1 MERDTKQDKG
11 TALVPLFHK
20 FLYFHQRQRM
30 EREWR
35 SVFVTSTNTNSH
47 AWIERLAE
55 AEKAEALLRLIN
67 EYRVYT
73 QRFAQLPTWDI
84 LEFLQ
89 KLDNEVNERYNKE
102 VKDAEREKIKEQYF
116 LLTHKKP
123 FLWWSNERILE
134 EMEKFK
140 KNNWWEVSKS
150 HLDVK
155 KSEWKKVLR
164 KQN

>member
-1 MERDTKQDKG
+1 MTP
-11 TALVPLFHK
+11 TALVD
-20 FLYFHQRQRM
+20 
-30 EREWR
+30 
-35 SVFVTSTNTNSH
+35 TSNMNNH
-47 AWIERLAE
+47 AWIERQQE
-55 AEKAEALLRLIN
+55 AEKATALLKLIN

-73 QRFAQLPTWDI
+73 QRFAELPTWDI

-102 VKDAEREKIKEQYF
+102 VKDAERDKIKEQYF

-140 KNNWWEVSKS
+140 NNNWWEVSKWS
-150 HLDVK
+150 LDSK
-155 KSEWKKVLR
+155 KAKWKKALS
-164 KQN
+164 K

>member
-1 MERDTKQDKG
+1 MG
-11 TALVPLFHK
+11 TG
-20 FLYFHQRQRM
+20 M

-123 FLWWSNERILE
+123 FLWWSHERILE